1 MMGETLNERKIKG
14 KTEKQ
19 KNKKKIASHKAPMK
33 KNRQQVW
40 AELSQAQP
48 KLLAEKQNTSKWFKL
63 AP

>member
-33 KNRQQVW
+33 KKNRQQVW

-48 KLLAEKQNTSKWFKL
+48 MLELQLK
-63 AP
+63 